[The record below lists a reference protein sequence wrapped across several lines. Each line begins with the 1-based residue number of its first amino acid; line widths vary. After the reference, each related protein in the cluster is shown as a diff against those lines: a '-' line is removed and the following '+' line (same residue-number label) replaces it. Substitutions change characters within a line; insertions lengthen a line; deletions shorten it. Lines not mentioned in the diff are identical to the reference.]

1 MHFELTLMSRVA
13 VVGTFL
19 VLFPRLMGVLRM
31 PAVVGYILAGMLL
44 GPGALGVMEEGG
56 ATRLFAE
63 MGKLL
68 FMFFVGYEI
77 DVEQFNKS
85 RKASASFGFLTFILP
100 FAGGMVLG
108 RGFGYSWNAS
118 ALIGSIIASHTL
130 LAYPM
135 LARLGLSQHRA
146 ALVTVGGT
154 IFTDVA
160 AMIILAITVSIH
172 QTGFSWKFLGVEAVE
187 LGVFVPMMLFG
198 FSKMARIALAK
209 FGRVQEARLMIFLV
223 LIAASAELSHLIH
236 LEGIV
241 GAFLAGLALKRAVRG
256 KFGMEQLEV
265 LSNTL
270 FVPIFFVSTGLLV
283 NFGVLGRTLTE
294 HWGLVLGLVAALV
307 VGKRVAAWA
316 TARWNGMTSA
326 DASFIWSLSLPQ
338 MAATLASA
346 VVGFQAVNG
355 SGERLLDAPFVN
367 ATLVL
372 VVLTC
377 IAGPMLTAR
386 YAKRLTLSS
395 SGGEDK
401 A

>member
-1 MHFELTLMSRVA
+1 
-13 VVGTFL
+13 
-19 VLFPRLMGVLRM
+19 
-31 PAVVGYILAGMLL
+31 
-44 GPGALGVMEEGG
+44 
-56 ATRLFAE
+56 
-63 MGKLL
+63 
-68 FMFFVGYEI
+68 
-77 DVEQFNKS
+77 
-85 RKASASFGFLTFILP
+85 
-100 FAGGMVLG
+100 
-108 RGFGYSWNAS
+108 
-118 ALIGSIIASHTL
+118 
-130 LAYPM
+130 
-135 LARLGLSQHRA
+135 
-146 ALVTVGGT
+146 
-154 IFTDVA
+154 
-160 AMIILAITVSIH
+160 
-172 QTGFSWKFLGVEAVE
+172 
-187 LGVFVPMMLFG
+187 
-198 FSKMARIALAK
+198 
-209 FGRVQEARLMIFLV
+209 MIFLV